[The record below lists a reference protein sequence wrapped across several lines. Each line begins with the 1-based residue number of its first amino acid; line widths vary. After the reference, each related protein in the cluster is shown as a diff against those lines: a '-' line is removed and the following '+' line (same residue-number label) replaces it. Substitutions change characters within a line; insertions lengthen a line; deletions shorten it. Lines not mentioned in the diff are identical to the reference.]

1 MRTTIDKAGRIVVP
15 KAMREELG
23 LAGGQEVEITTAD
36 GEIVISPVSVPKR
49 VVVGDDGWAILV
61 ADGPMPP
68 LTDEMVRATLE
79 SIRR

>member
-23 LAGGQEVEITTAD
+23 LAGGQEVEITAAD

-49 VVVGDDGWAILV
+49 LVIAEDGRPVIV

-68 LTDEMVRATLE
+68 LTDEIVRATLE
-79 SIRR
+79 AIRR

>member
-23 LAGGQEVEITTAD
+23 LEGGQEVEITAAD

-49 VVVGDDGWAILV
+49 VVVGDDGWAIIV
-61 ADGPMPP
+61 ADGPMSP
-68 LTDEMVRATLE
+68 LTDEIVRATLE